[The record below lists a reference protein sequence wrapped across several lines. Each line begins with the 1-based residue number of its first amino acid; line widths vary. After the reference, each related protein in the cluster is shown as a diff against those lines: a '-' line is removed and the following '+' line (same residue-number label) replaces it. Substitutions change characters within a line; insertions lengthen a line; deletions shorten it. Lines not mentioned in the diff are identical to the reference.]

1 MNDRRGLR
9 EYQDGGSAHRSPV
22 ARPSIPI
29 LVGAIVLAGLAVGLA
44 ASLWDAPVSQPV
56 DLSTLG
62 LLLAVGAAFA
72 AVAWSGLGW
81 RRLDTAPV
89 SIARASGGFVWR
101 LESRAGLLLGAAV
114 AAEAAALA
122 LFDLGRGLTA
132 AWVLH
137 PGALCLT
144 AAGLWHA
151 ADPDERRLLPG
162 WRRLDTVCIG
172 LIVLAALAVRLWQ
185 LGAVPEGLWFDESQR
200 GLEALRM
207 LAERGYRPIFAAD
220 VLQEPTGLWFL
231 MLPSMSLFGRD
242 APALRLPV
250 ALAGTVGV
258 GAIYLLGWE
267 LYGRRVAIV
276 ASGLAVALVWHLNF
290 SRIALPAVV
299 SLTCDTLALALFVGG
314 LRRESRLLLGLAG
327 LVCGAG
333 LSFYFTSQ
341 LMPFVLALAGAHR
354 LLASRLRL
362 SRRLATGLVVCGL
375 ALLLAAGPFAFFA
388 LTRPEQFLA
397 RADAVSVMRDVQNA
411 HSWAPVWANIR
422 AHLLMFQVHG
432 DNNGRHNW
440 SGHPMLDPVAG
451 GLMILGL
458 GLALARAWRFESV
471 VVLGWLPVALAGG
484 IFSSIW
490 DAPQAHRSI
499 DALVPAVLL
508 AALPLGLLWRAGD
521 ELSRMRKALP
531 RRVPMA
537 LVVGVLLVTGTFNLD
552 RYFRVQQA
560 DPKTWTD
567 FMAPQTAA
575 GRQIAALP
583 ADMPVYLEPN
593 WVDHPSVR
601 FLDSGSHRTVPFD
614 PGASLPITTDSGA
627 IFISER
633 PDVAARIAALYP
645 GAVRSQTSYPGTDRP
660 GGYGFVLPPEVVR
673 STRGVLARYQPA
685 GGASGI
691 VERREAS
698 LAHDFTGEPPV
709 PVPFAATW
717 TTALSVP
724 AFATYRLRLEGPPS
738 LVLTLDGLE
747 AARGGTESSFRL
759 ARGVHALRLAGTDL
773 GRQPIRL
780 LWAAPNEDL
789 HAVPD
794 TVLNAKPVET
804 VGLLGRVYR
813 GDGPAG
819 DPVQE
824 QVDPNVELRV
834 HLLPAPRPYTLE
846 WSGALRA
853 EQAGRYQFSVNS
865 LGAGAIWIDGRQ
877 IAQKPVPEGQA
888 DGEVELGRGWH
899 DVRIRFV
906 DSTDFSY
913 ITALWRPPSGERAPI
928 PPDVLRPWPASR
940 VPAAR
945 PEDADPP

>member
-9 EYQDGGSAHRSPV
+9 EYQNGGPAHRSPLS
-22 ARPSIPI
+22 RPSIPM
-29 LVGAIVLAGLAVGLA
+29 LAGAIVLAGLAVGLA
-44 ASLWDAPVSQPV
+44 ASLWDAPVGQPV

-72 AVAWSGLGW
+72 AIAWSGLGW
-81 RRLDTAPV
+81 RGLDTAPTLRITPAHER
-89 SIARASGGFVWR
+89 SAWR
-101 LESRAGLLLGAAV
+101 LESRSGLLLGAAV
-114 AAEAAALA
+114 AAEVGALA

-137 PGALCLT
+137 PGALVLA

-151 ADPDERRLLPG
+151 ATPDERRLLPG
-162 WRRLDTVCIG
+162 WRRLDTVCLG
-172 LIVLAALAVRLWQ
+172 LILLAALAARLWQ

-207 LAERGYRPIFAAD
+207 LAERGYRPIFAAGI
-220 VLQEPTGLWFL
+220 LQEPTGLWFL
-231 MLPSMSLFGRD
+231 MLPSISLLGRD
-242 APALRLPV
+242 ALALRLPV

-267 LYGRRVAIV
+267 LYGRRVATV
-276 ASGLAVALVWHLNF
+276 AAGFAVALVWHLNF

-299 SLTCDTLALALFVGG
+299 SLACDTLALALFVGG
-314 LRRESRLLLGLAG
+314 LRRENRLLLGLAG

-333 LSFYFTSQ
+333 LYFYFTSQ
-341 LMPFVLALAGAHR
+341 LMPFVLALAAGHQ
-354 LLASRLRL
+354 LISQRLRL
-362 SRRLATGLVVCGL
+362 SRRTVAGLVMCGL
-375 ALLLAAGPFAFFA
+375 AFLLAVGPFAYFA
-388 LTRPEQFLA
+388 LSRPEQFLA

-411 HSWAPVWANIR
+411 HSWEPVWANIR
-422 AHLLMFQVHG
+422 AHLLLFQVHG

-458 GLALARAWRFESV
+458 GLALARGWRFESV
-471 VVLGWLPVALAGG
+471 IVLGWLPVALAGG

-499 DALVPAVLL
+499 DALVPALLL
-508 AALPLGLLWRAGD
+508 AALPLGLLWRAA
-521 ELSRMRKALP
+521 EAVPPTRMPRALP
-531 RRVPMA
+531 MV
-537 LVVGVLLVTGTFNLD
+537 LVVAVLLVTGASNLD
-552 RYFRVQQA
+552 RYFRIQQA

-567 FMAPQTAA
+567 FMAPQTTA

-583 ADMPVYLEPN
+583 PDVPVYLEPN

-601 FLDSGSHRTVPFD
+601 FLDARSHRTVPFD
-614 PGASLPITTDSGA
+614 PGASLPVISDSGA
-627 IFISER
+627 IFIAER
-633 PDVAARIAALYP
+633 PGVAARIATLYP
-645 GAVRSQTSYPGTDRP
+645 NAVRTTTEYPGTDRP
-660 GGYGFVLPPEVVR
+660 GGYGFVLSPDVAR
-673 STRGVLARYQPA
+673 STRGVLARYQGS
-685 GGASGI
+685 GGASGV

-698 LAHDFTGEPPV
+698 LAHGFAGEPPA
-709 PVPFAATW
+709 PAPFSATW
-717 TTALSVP
+717 TTTLSVP
-724 AFATYRLRLEGPPS
+724 AFATYRLRLEGPPG

-780 LWAAPNEDL
+780 LWAGPNEDL
-789 HAVPD
+789 HPVPEN
-794 TVLNAKPVET
+794 VLNLAPVAT

-813 GDGPAG
+813 GDAPAG

-824 QVDPNVELRV
+824 QVDPNVALRV

-846 WSGALRA
+846 WSGALWADRT
-853 EQAGRYQFSVNS
+853 GNYQFSVNS
-865 LGAGAIWIDGRQ
+865 LGASAIWVDGRQ
-877 IAQKPVPEGQA
+877 VAQKPVPEGQA
-888 DGEVELGRGWH
+888 DGEIDLDRGWH
-899 DVRIRFV
+899 DIRIRFV

-913 ITALWRPPSGERAPI
+913 VTALWRPPNGDRATI

-945 PEDADPP
+945 PGDVDLP